1 MAKILNLYKGEELVS
16 SEEVTGEKTTVSVD
30 GLEPGT
36 NYPKGTYKVSFEND
50 SGESEK
56 VDVPEFTTE
65 SVEEPVTDP
74 DPEPEPGEE

>member
-1 MAKILNLYKGEELVS
+1 MAKILNLYKGEELIS

-36 NYPKGTYKVSFEND
+36 NYPKGTYKVAFEND

-65 SVEEPVTDP
+65 NVNE
-74 DPEPEPGEE
+74 PEPEPEE

>member
-16 SEEVTGEKTTVSVD
+16 SEEVTGEKTTVTVD
-30 GLEPGT
+30 NLEPGT
-36 NYPKGTYKVSFEND
+36 SYPKGTYQVSFEND

-65 SVEEPVTDP
+65 ELEE
-74 DPEPEPGEE
+74 PEPEPEE

>member
-1 MAKILNLYKGEELVS
+1 MAKILNLYKGEELIS

-30 GLEPGT
+30 GLKPGT
-36 NYPKGTYKVSFEND
+36 NYPKGTYKVAFEND

-65 SVEEPVTDP
+65 NVNE
-74 DPEPEPGEE
+74 PEPEPEE

>member
-1 MAKILNLYKGEELVS
+1 MVKILNLYKGEELVS

>member
-1 MAKILNLYKGEELVS
+1 MAKILNLYKGEELIS

-36 NYPKGTYKVSFEND
+36 NYSKGTYKVAFEND

-65 SVEEPVTDP
+65 NVNE
-74 DPEPEPGEE
+74 PEPEPEPEE